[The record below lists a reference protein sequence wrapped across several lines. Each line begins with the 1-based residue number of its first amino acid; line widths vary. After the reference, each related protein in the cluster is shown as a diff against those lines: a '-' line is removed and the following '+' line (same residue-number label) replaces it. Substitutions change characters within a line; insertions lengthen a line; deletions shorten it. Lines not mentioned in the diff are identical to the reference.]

1 MSEAMEID
9 SFFTLAEEMKDIV
22 EKLNELHTRIDSRLR
37 ESSEWDSTH
46 QISLIQGLH
55 NIRRTVKS
63 LSDDL
68 MNNRLSEPSLV
79 SNFLIKEGTTHSKIS
94 NVVSV
99 PPYRL

>member
-1 MSEAMEID
+1 MSEATEID

-22 EKLNELHTRIDSRLR
+22 EKLNELHMRIGSRLR
-37 ESSEWDSTH
+37 ESSEWDSSH
-46 QISLIQGLH
+46 QISLIQELH

-79 SNFLIKEGTTHSKIS
+79 SNFLIKEETTHSKIS
-94 NVVSV
+94 NVLSVSS
-99 PPYRL
+99 YRL